1 MHRPLDWKQFDLMK
15 EWYFEVPLEFQIVL
29 SNLFLNKDS
38 LRRLDDSDNYLYNR
52 FQTASN
58 LMVYADVQKLHFLV
72 YDDFIC

>member
-1 MHRPLDWKQFDLMK
+1 MK

-52 FQTASN
+52 FG
-58 LMVYADVQKLHFLV
+58 KLCSLLDCGLNIFNRKDNGILQQLNTEELIV
-72 YDDFIC
+72 NIFG